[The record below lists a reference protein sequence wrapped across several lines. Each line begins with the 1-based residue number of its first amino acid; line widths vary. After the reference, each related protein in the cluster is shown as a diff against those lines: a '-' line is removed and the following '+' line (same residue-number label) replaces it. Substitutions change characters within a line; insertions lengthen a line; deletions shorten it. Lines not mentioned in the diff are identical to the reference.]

1 MKNPVIIIDNPVTE
15 ANALNSGMD
24 KETIFQWYDEGY
36 NQVELVDENYI
47 KNLNIGE
54 RIHFILSTP
63 DKDMISLGLAASL
76 LNLPESKVTRMYLR
90 AKEEVEEYGVK
101 ILKPID
107 IFEKDDGTITL
118 DDQVLRMKTSTQTF
132 FSPVAILLMAM
143 MDQKSVVTKA
153 IADQAMELGQTRL
166 CKEARIAKANKKED
180 RLMMADKQVKW
191 IIKRLEEGMTNEE
204 YCIEATKFAKLFLKG
219 NLCMLRAGTT
229 IN

>member
-24 KETIFQWYDEGY
+24 KETIFQWCDEGY

-153 IADQAMELGQTRL
+153 IADQVMELGQTRL